1 MEQSCYKCG
10 QVLEEGVPFCPHC
23 AAPQIR
29 VIMAEP
35 VLSPAA
41 SSVALPGSP
50 AAADRPPVPSIA
62 VPMSWSLSAQPCALA
77 AFIAAVAMVLKLVV
91 PVIAVF
97 GAGFLAVAFYRRRAP
112 DTAIHAKSGARLGA
126 VCGFFCFG
134 ITTILESAAV
144 LVLHR
149 GEEIR
154 RMMLDAIRQTAARY
168 PDPQFQQTLDFMRS
182 PGGMVFM
189 MVFFLIFA
197 LAAFLVLG
205 TLGGALGG
213 AVFGRRDRT

>member
-1 MEQSCYKCG
+1 MEQPCYKCG
-10 QVLEEGVPFCPHC
+10 QAVDEGVPFCPHC

-29 VIMAEP
+29 VIIAEP
-35 VLSPAA
+35 ALSPATA
-41 SSVALPGSP
+41 SLALQGSP
-50 AAADRPPVPSIA
+50 AAGDRPLVPAIA
-62 VPMSWSLSAQPCALA
+62 VPMSWSLYAQPCALA
-77 AFIAAVAMVLKLVV
+77 ALVAAVAMVLKLVV

-112 DTAIHAKSGARLGA
+112 ETAIHAKGGARLGA
-126 VCGFFCFG
+126 VCGFLCFAMS
-134 ITTILESAAV
+134 TIFESAAV
-144 LVLHR
+144 LVLHQ
-149 GEEIR
+149 GAEIR
-154 RMMLDAIRQTAARY
+154 RIMVDAIQQTAARY

>member
-1 MEQSCYKCG
+1 MEQPCYKCG
-10 QVLEEGVPFCPHC
+10 QAVDEGVPFCPHC

-29 VIMAEP
+29 VIIAEP
-35 VLSPAA
+35 MLSPAS
-41 SSVALPGSP
+41 SSVVLPGSP
-50 AAADRPPVPSIA
+50 AAADPPPVPAIA
-62 VPMSWSLSAQPCALA
+62 VPMSWSFSAQPCALA
-77 AFIAAVAMVLKLVV
+77 ALVAAVAMVFKLVV

-112 DTAIHAKSGARLGA
+112 ETAIHAKVGARLGA
-126 VCGFFCFG
+126 VCGFFCFTM
-134 ITTILESAAV
+134 TTILETTAV
-144 LVLHR
+144 LVLHQ
-149 GEEIR
+149 GGEIR
-154 RMMLDAIRQTAARY
+154 RIMVDAIQQTAARY
-168 PDPQFQQTLDFMRS
+168 SDPQFQQTLDFLRS

-205 TLGGALGG
+205 MLGGALGG